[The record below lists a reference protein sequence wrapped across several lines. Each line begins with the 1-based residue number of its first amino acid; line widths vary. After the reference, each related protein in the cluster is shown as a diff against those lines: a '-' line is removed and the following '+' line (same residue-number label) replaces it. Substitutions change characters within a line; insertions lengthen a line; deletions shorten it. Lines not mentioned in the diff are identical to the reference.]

1 MVGFDGE
8 VKMGEHVFAL
18 RLHDDPNPCI
28 ALRLRVPAVRRIF
41 ERAAAGVI
49 HQALLP
55 KLVHEM
61 TDPRPGGAYHLCQV
75 FLPEQIGTEAC
86 AKLYRQAIHPGI
98 YLIMTAWLCLTL

>member
-1 MVGFDGE
+1 
-8 VKMGEHVFAL
+8 
-18 RLHDDPNPCI
+18 
-28 ALRLRVPAVRRIF
+28 
-41 ERAAAGVI
+41 
-49 HQALLP
+49 
-55 KLVHEM
+55 M